1 MNWEKIMEQ
10 NPIAIEK
17 VRRDYVLNNMVIRD
31 DIFGILEKHC
41 NCGFHTKRFVKDRL
55 GDFVYINTA
64 KPVAEQVFAAAHE
77 LGHVWGAA
85 SNPIQ

>member
-41 NCGFHTKRFVKDRL
+41 TV
-55 GDFVYINTA
+55 VYY
-64 KPVAEQVFAAAHE
+64 
-77 LGHVWGAA
+77 
-85 SNPIQ
+85 PIENEIIANDLNKLILKL